1 MKLYGKAGQARSIPD
16 YLEGIDEMQ
25 ESQPENTGINYY
37 RATKLKDA
45 GRSAEAYEAI
55 ESSISDNP
63 NHSDSYKTLG
73 QFLVADALQRI
84 LQNQNK
90 GTQEDIKDKRRT
102 LDVLHKAYEL
112 NPFD

>member
-16 YLEGIDEMQ
+16 YLSSVEQMQ

-37 RATKLKDA
+37 RATKLRDG
-45 GRSAEAYEAI
+45 GRNAEAYEAI
-55 ESSISDNP
+55 ETSISDNP

-73 QFLVADALQRI
+73 QFLVADAVQRI
-84 LQNQNK
+84 LTNQQQS
-90 GTQEDIKDKRRT
+90 TQEAIKDKRRT
-102 LDVLHKAYEL
+102 LEALHTAYEL